1 VTEPCASTCPLSSL
15 SPQTSSA
22 RGSTVAGFAP
32 FGPMNYDAGD
42 ATRTCDSHSGNGGPL
57 RLRKTAERCLPET
70 LVKWFAVF
78 VAAAVFSLAG

>member
-1 VTEPCASTCPLSSL
+1 
-15 SPQTSSA
+15 
-22 RGSTVAGFAP
+22 
-32 FGPMNYDAGD
+32 MNYDAGD
-42 ATRTCDSHSGNGGPL
+42 AARTCDSHSGNGGPL